1 MRLEPFSRLALSLQG
16 GRFDVAD
23 RLFHDVGRSWRSAS
37 CENLQ
42 DVRELIPE
50 FYYLPDFLVNTNHFD
65 FGETQRGKTVHDVT
79 LPRWAKDDP
88 KRFVRI
94 NRQAL
99 ESEYVSKNLHL
110 WLDLVFGH
118 KQRGDEAIACLN
130 TFVHVTYEG
139 EVDIDSMTNPVQR
152 QSTIAQI
159 QNFGQTPSRLER
171 RPFPQR
177 TLVSIVKEN
186 AIDFSSVAAL
196 TNLTPPL
203 CVVGAPSRIRLS
215 HVKTEQCRIGRV
227 GVSDTAV
234 GEISYSKGQLLA
246 VPKLCALA
254 IPMKKYFSFGGV
266 NNGVT
271 VLAAAITARFREVNK
286 LLSIH
291 DDMHRAPIVAA
302 KASLNGDW
310 LVTGSVD
317 STIRVWFYD
326 GTQLHLQATFCG
338 HDGSRITCIDVS
350 VECGVIVSGCSHGRV
365 LLWDLRTLTF
375 VRALQTKCDKA
386 TLSASINHKN
396 GNVVALVDDKVLTF
410 DINGTLVAERQFSSA
425 NPPTCAAAT
434 DCPEWM
440 EEGIAVVTGHH
451 SGEVRL
457 FSIDY
462 DQQELVHRHT
472 VESNPHTSAITALRV
487 TGAERQDTLLVGD
500 ASGSV
505 SVFNCAQLDS
515 FTMAEL
521 DVIAKEITTARNAYL
536 FKNGEKD

>member
-1 MRLEPFSRLALSLQG
+1 VFPWVIADYESEELDLNDPSTYRDLSKPMVRVYLITCFHTYNRVSQGAIGPQRAIQFRERYEALASTYFGEDDPPPFHYGTHYSCAAYVLYYLMRLEPFSRLALALQG

-37 CENLQ
+37 SENLQ

-79 LPRWAKDDP
+79 LPKWAKDDP

-99 ESEYVSKNLHL
+99 ESEYVSRNLHL

-139 EVDIDSMTNPVQR
+139 EVDIDSMTDPVQR

-171 RPFPQR
+171 KPFPQR
-177 TLVSIVKEN
+177 TMVLIVKDN

-196 TNLTPPL
+196 VHLTPPL

-215 HVKTEQCRIGRV
+215 HVCTEQCRIGRV
-227 GVSDTAV
+227 GVSDTAI
-234 GEISYSKGQLLA
+234 GEISYAKGQLLA

-271 VLAAAITARFREVNK
+271 VHAAAITGRFREVNK

-291 DDMHRAPIVAA
+291 DDMHRSPIVAA

-350 VECGVIVSGCSHGRV
+350 VECGVIVTGCSHGRV

-375 VRALQTKCDKA
+375 VRALQAKGDKA
-386 TLSASINHKN
+386 TLSASINHK
-396 GNVVALVDDKVLTF
+396 T
-410 DINGTLVAERQFSSA
+410 E
-425 NPPTCAAAT
+425 
-434 DCPEWM
+434 
-440 EEGIAVVTGHH
+440 
-451 SGEVRL
+451 
-457 FSIDY
+457 
-462 DQQELVHRHT
+462 
-472 VESNPHTSAITALRV
+472 
-487 TGAERQDTLLVGD
+487 TLLLWWTLSCLHSTSTGLLWPSDNFRQQILQHVPRRPI
-500 ASGSV
+500 
-505 SVFNCAQLDS
+505 AQ
-515 FTMAEL
+515 
-521 DVIAKEITTARNAYL
+521 
-536 FKNGEKD
+536 NGWKRVLRW

>member
-1 MRLEPFSRLALSLQG
+1 M
-16 GRFDVAD
+16 AD

-37 CENLQ
+37 SENLQ

-65 FGETQRGKTVHDVT
+65 FGETQRGKTVHNVT
-79 LPRWAKDDP
+79 LPRWANDDP
-88 KRFVRI
+88 RRFVRI

-110 WLDLVFGH
+110 WLDLVFGY
-118 KQRGDEAIACLN
+118 KQRGEEAIESLN

-139 EVDIDSMTNPVQR
+139 EVDIDSMTDPVQR

-171 RPFPQR
+171 RPFPPR
-177 TLVSIVKEN
+177 IIVSAVKEST
-186 AIDFSSVAAL
+186 IDFSSLASLAF
-196 TNLTPPL
+196 LTPPL
-203 CVVGAPSRIRLS
+203 CTVGAPTRVRLI
-215 HVKTEQCRIGRV
+215 HVTTEQCKIGRV

-234 GEISYSKGQLLA
+234 GEISYVKGQLLA

-254 IPMKKYFSFGGV
+254 IPMKKYFSYGGV

-271 VLAAAITARFREVNK
+271 VHAAAITARFREVNK

-291 DDMHRAPIVAA
+291 DDMHRAPIVSA
-302 KASLNGDW
+302 KCSLNGDW

-326 GTQLHLQATFCG
+326 GTQLRLQATFCG
-338 HDGSRITCIDVS
+338 HDGSRITCLDIS

-375 VRALQTKCDKA
+375 VRSLQSMRNKP

-396 GNVVALVDDKVLTF
+396 GNVVALVADKVTAY
-410 DINGTLVAERQFSSA
+410 DINGRVIAERQFSPA
-425 NPPTCAAAT
+425 NLPTCAAST
-434 DCPEWM
+434 NCPEWM
-440 EEGIAVVTGHH
+440 NEGIAVVTGHE

-457 FSIDY
+457 FCIDY
-462 DQQELVHRHT
+462 DRKELVYRLV
-472 VESNPHTSAITALRV
+472 VESNPHTSPITALRI

-505 SVFNCAQLDS
+505 SVFKCAQLDS
-515 FTMAEL
+515 FSTPEL
-521 DVIAKEITTARNAYL
+521 EVIAEELVASRTAYL
-536 FKNGEKD
+536 HK

>member
-186 AIDFSSVAAL
+186 SAESEGSVFPIQRSERSATL
-196 TNLTPPL
+196 RDSCWPFLN
-203 CVVGAPSRIRLS
+203 S
-215 HVKTEQCRIGRV
+215 
-227 GVSDTAV
+227 
-234 GEISYSKGQLLA
+234 
-246 VPKLCALA
+246 VPW
-254 IPMKKYFSFGGV
+254 
-266 NNGVT
+266 
-271 VLAAAITARFREVNK
+271 RFR
-286 LLSIH
+286 
-291 DDMHRAPIVAA
+291 
-302 KASLNGDW
+302 
-310 LVTGSVD
+310 
-317 STIRVWFYD
+317 
-326 GTQLHLQATFCG
+326 
-338 HDGSRITCIDVS
+338 
-350 VECGVIVSGCSHGRV
+350 
-365 LLWDLRTLTF
+365 
-375 VRALQTKCDKA
+375 
-386 TLSASINHKN
+386 
-396 GNVVALVDDKVLTF
+396 
-410 DINGTLVAERQFSSA
+410 
-425 NPPTCAAAT
+425 
-434 DCPEWM
+434 
-440 EEGIAVVTGHH
+440 
-451 SGEVRL
+451 
-457 FSIDY
+457 
-462 DQQELVHRHT
+462 
-472 VESNPHTSAITALRV
+472 
-487 TGAERQDTLLVGD
+487 
-500 ASGSV
+500 
-505 SVFNCAQLDS
+505 
-515 FTMAEL
+515 
-521 DVIAKEITTARNAYL
+521 
-536 FKNGEKD
+536 